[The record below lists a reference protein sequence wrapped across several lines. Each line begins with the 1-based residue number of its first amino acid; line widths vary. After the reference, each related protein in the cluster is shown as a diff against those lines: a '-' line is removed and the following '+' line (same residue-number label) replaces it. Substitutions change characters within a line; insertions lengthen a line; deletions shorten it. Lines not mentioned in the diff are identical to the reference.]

1 MSETVFTGDAP
12 SMKYTVPATLEVT
25 TAALGNVPLSRN
37 VAANETVG
45 TTATVVGGA
54 TDVVVI
60 DDVVVVV
67 GVGALRQRN
76 PFLVVCLHTSGTGVE
91 TTSPTFVHTP
101 RGAGWGLAPTTPPVN
116 ITPMTNT
123 AATTKRLKRLITLSC
138 PRNQTRTCER

>member
-12 SMKYTVPATLEVT
+12 SMKYTVPETLAVT
-25 TAALGNVPLSRN
+25 NAALGNVPLSIN

-45 TTATVVGGA
+45 TTATVVEGA
-54 TDVVVI
+54 TDVVVVVV
-60 DDVVVVV
+60 VVVVV
-67 GVGALRQRN
+67 GVGALRQRK

-101 RGAGWGLAPTTPPVN
+101 RGAGWGLAPATPPAN
-116 ITPMTNT
+116 ITPTANA
-123 AATTKRLKRLITLSC
+123 AATTARFKPLITLSC

>member
-37 VAANETVG
+37 VAANDTVG

-54 TDVVVI
+54 M
-60 DDVVVVV
+60 DVVVVV
-67 GVGALRQRN
+67 VVVGIGALRQRN

-101 RGAGWGLAPTTPPVN
+101 RGAGWGLAPATPPAN
-116 ITPMTNT
+116 ITPTANA
-123 AATTKRLKRLITLSC
+123 AATTARFKPLITLSC